1 MPERLVSILC
11 LLLSV
16 SVHVSLQN
24 LVSQNTKYQ
33 SWLSMVAMISVMS
46 NGWQGYF
53 VFSTFQVQWESP
65 RSPGVGWQNGQ
76 VFLLRGLTL
85 AVSSNFFTIKN
96 MMPSCHGNGGKCEEL
111 YARQSFNNVSF
122 PRAFPLSV
130 IQNAFTDRLRVSCKA
145 HRNIF
150 ISMHF
155 GLTMTDQIAGQRL
168 GSITCIHFDF

>member
-1 MPERLVSILC
+1 MTGQSPVPERLVSILC

-65 RSPGVGWQNGQ
+65 RSPGQNGQ

-85 AVSSNFFTIKN
+85 AVSSNFFTIAN
-96 MMPSCHGNGGKCEEL
+96 MMPSCHGNGGSVKRFMPGNRSTMSLFLGLFLCP
-111 YARQSFNNVSF
+111 SFKMHLLTDWEWVVWRIGTYSSQCISGSQWQIKLPAVS
-122 PRAFPLSV
+122 
-130 IQNAFTDRLRVSCKA
+130 KEYW
-145 HRNIF
+145 
-150 ISMHF
+150 
-155 GLTMTDQIAGQRL
+155 
-168 GSITCIHFDF
+168 